1 MALLLRRLAP
11 IGLASLFCVS
21 GVLHLVRPAIFAALI
36 PRGLPAP
43 GAIIAA
49 SGVAELVCAVG
60 LLSGRRWAGSASALL
75 LLAILPGNVTMA
87 VDLARDPTASPS
99 LVALAWLRLPL
110 QLPLIWAAL
119 QARAGGPHTL

>member
-1 MALLLRRLAP
+1 MALPLRRLAP

-36 PRGLPAP
+36 PRELPAP

-49 SGVAELVCAVG
+49 SGVAELVCAAA
-60 LLSGRRWAGSASALL
+60 LLSGRRWAGTASALL
-75 LLAILPGNVTMA
+75 LVAILPGNVTLA
-87 VDLARDPTASPS
+87 VDLARDPAASPG

-110 QLPLIWAAL
+110 QVPLIWAAL
-119 QARAGGPHTL
+119 QARTAERRTP